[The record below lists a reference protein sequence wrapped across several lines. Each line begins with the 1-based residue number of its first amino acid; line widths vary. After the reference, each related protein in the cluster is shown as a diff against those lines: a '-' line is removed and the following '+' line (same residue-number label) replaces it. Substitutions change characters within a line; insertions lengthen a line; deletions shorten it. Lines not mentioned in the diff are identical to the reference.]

1 MEEKTRIGVT
11 GEHQAVKAAGTLRN
25 AERSEG
31 KMQLSGLKRAGW
43 CVERS
48 KAHLSLRGMEGLVE
62 MDSRGGELKI
72 WAGGQTG

>member
-31 KMQLSGLKRAGW
+31 KCSCRA
-43 CVERS
+43 
-48 KAHLSLRGMEGLVE
+48 LRGQ
-62 MDSRGGELKI
+62 GGAWNVVRPI
-72 WAGGQTG
+72 